1 MMRTS
6 ARMPDRAMGRR
17 NRGLTLVEFLVALS
31 LLGIIL
37 ALTFAG
43 MRMGARSWAA
53 ADAVLEDSERLRMTE
68 GFLRRQVEQ
77 ARAVSIGRD
86 EEHRLAFWGERER
99 LRFVA
104 PMPNQQG
111 RLAGL
116 YLYTLEFRDAGPGA
130 AELELSYVLFA
141 PDFAPGEMPE
151 PEGRVILARD
161 LAGGSFEYF
170 GAADRREAPGW
181 VAQWPREDRL
191 PLLVRVVLER
201 PDGTGGTETIALHG
215 NAPR

>member
-1 MMRTS
+1 MG
-6 ARMPDRAMGRR
+6 PRALQPTGMAGCAS
-17 NRGLTLVEFLVALS
+17 RGLTLVEFLVALS

-43 MRMGARSWAA
+43 LRMGARSWAA

-86 EEHRLAFWGERER
+86 EEHRLAFRGEPER

-116 YLYTLEFRDAGPGA
+116 YLYTLEFRDYGPGEVA
-130 AELELSYVLFA
+130 LELAYALFP
-141 PDFAPGEMPE
+141 PDFSPDEELE
-151 PEGRVILARD
+151 PEGRVRLARG
-161 LAGGSFEYF
+161 LEGGRFSYF
-170 GAADRREAPGW
+170 GPAERREKSAW
-181 VAQWPREDRL
+181 VEQWPRDDLL
-191 PLLVRVVLER
+191 PLLVQVVLER
-201 PDGTGGTETIALHG
+201 ADGTGGTEIIALQG

>member
-1 MMRTS
+1 MGS
-6 ARMPDRAMGRR
+6 RALQPTGITGCAS
-17 NRGLTLVEFLVALS
+17 RGLTLVEFLVALS

-43 MRMGARSWAA
+43 LRMGARSWAA
-53 ADAVLEDSERLRMTE
+53 ADAVLEGSERLRMTE

-77 ARAVSIGRD
+77 ARAVSVGRD
-86 EEHRLAFWGERER
+86 EEHRLAFWGEPER

-116 YLYTLEFRDAGPGA
+116 YLYTLEFRDDGPGEVA
-130 AELELSYVLFA
+130 LELAYALFP
-141 PDFAPGEMPE
+141 PDFGPEESLE
-151 PEGRVILARD
+151 PEGRVVLAK
-161 LAGGSFEYF
+161 GFERGEFGYF
-170 GAADRREAPGW
+170 GAAERRENPGW
-181 VAQWPREDRL
+181 VGQWPRDDRL
-191 PLLVRVVLER
+191 PLLVRVVLVG
-201 PDGTGGTETIALHG
+201 PDGTVGTESIALHG

>member
-1 MMRTS
+1 MNG
-6 ARMPDRAMGRR
+6 ARGV
-17 NRGLTLVEFLVALS
+17 RGLTLVEFLVALT

-37 ALTFAG
+37 ALTFG
-43 MRMGARSWAA
+43 GLRMGARSWAA

-86 EEHRLAFWGERER
+86 EEHRLAFWGGEER

-116 YLYTLEFRDAGPGA
+116 YLYTLEFRDDGPGA
-130 AELELSYVLFA
+130 VALELSYALFP
-141 PDFAPGEMPE
+141 PDFGPEESLE
-151 PEGRVILARD
+151 PEGRVVLARA
-161 LAGGSFEYF
+161 LGSGGFSYF
-170 GAADRREAPGW
+170 GAAERRESPRW
-181 VAQWPREDRL
+181 VGQWPRDDRL
-191 PLLVRVVLER
+191 PLLVQVVLVG
-201 PDGTGGTETIALHG
+201 PDGTVGTESIALHG